1 MGGDGIFL
9 FFRSSRPSALAMSLA
24 LLYLYSSL
32 LLLCLY
38 SSSFLLLFLYS
49 SSLILL
55 CLYSSSLLVMYL
67 ESSSVLLFLCL
78 DSWFTVTPCSVGRGT
93 GGGGGRGGR
102 LNRFLLSDFVF
113 SNFLGF
119 SDFSC
124 PDASLVFSLG
134 NASNAGGGRGGG
146 GGGGGR
152 GGGGGG
158 GGVDII
164 FLFRFR
170 EV

>member
-38 SSSFLLLFLYS
+38 SSSFLLLRLYS

-55 CLYSSSLLVMYL
+55 CLYSSSLLVKYL
-67 ESSSVLLFLCL
+67 ESSSLLLFLCL

-93 GGGGGRGGR
+93 GGGGGGRGGR
-102 LNRFLLSDFVF
+102 LDRFLLSDFAF
-113 SNFLGF
+113 SNFFGVFGF
-119 SDFSC
+119 FMPRCISS
-124 PDASLVFSLG
+124 
-134 NASNAGGGRGGG
+134 
-146 GGGGGR
+146 
-152 GGGGGG
+152 
-158 GGVDII
+158 
-164 FLFRFR
+164 FLFGQCF
-170 EV
+170 